1 MLGLRNEELWKV
13 IDYMIMLVYFVFV
26 ESELCF
32 GNYLDLKRNVEF
44 VFVIVLN
51 YENVRKD
58 IVWVCY
64 RIFWKCFMSVE
75 WYD

>member
-1 MLGLRNEELWKV
+1 
-13 IDYMIMLVYFVFV
+13 MIMLVYFVFV

-32 GNYLDLKRNVEF
+32 GNYLELKINVEF

-58 IVWVCY
+58 IV
-64 RIFWKCFMSVE
+64 
-75 WYD
+75 